1 MPREN
6 RPSLPGFHVMAKPI
20 GPRCNLNCEYCY
32 YLRKDQLYPDER
44 DWPMSD
50 ETLALFIEQFIAA
63 QPDEVPEIQFAWQG
77 GEPTLLGVDFFRRA
91 VELQA
96 EFAPPGKR
104 CRNSIQTN
112 GVLLDDAWC
121 AFLREHGFLVGL
133 SIDGPAD
140 LHDRWRRDRQGRPS
154 FDRVMRGLR
163 NLQQHEVAY
172 NALTVV
178 NRHNGDDPR
187 RVYGFLKD
195 AGFEFI
201 QFIPIV
207 EPVDL
212 CHSERSE
219 ESGPTGCRRQIP
231 RPLRSL
237 GMTARTL
244 PATRM
249 VDPEGAADVDAD
261 ADPDQAVSERSV
273 RPQQF
278 GRFLCEVFDE
288 WVRNDVGRVFVQTFD
303 QALAG
308 WLGLE
313 PTLCIFSR
321 QCGRAMVLEHNG
333 DLYCCD
339 HFVTPEHRLG
349 NIHDTP
355 LSELTVSQR
364 QRQFGRDKEEKLPAA
379 CRACDVRFVCNGEC
393 PKNRLLTTADG
404 EPGLNYLCEGF
415 KLFFRH
421 IDPVMRA
428 MAKEVQQGRPAA
440 NVMYSLR
447 REIQWTA
454 QRQERM
460 GRNDP
465 CPCGSGRKYKSC
477 CARPDRKT
485 PVRT

>member
-1 MPREN
+1 MPREK
-6 RPSLPGFHVMAKPI
+6 SQGLPGFHVMAKPI

-32 YLRKDQLYPDER
+32 YLEKDRLYPDER
-44 DWPMSD
+44 DWRMSG

-63 QPDEVPEIQFAWQG
+63 QPDEIPEIQFAWQG
-77 GEPTLLGVDFFRRA
+77 GEPTLLGVDFFRHA

-96 EFAPPGKR
+96 QFAPPGKR

-112 GVLLDDAWC
+112 GVLLDDVWC
-121 AFLREHGFLVGL
+121 AFLREHDFLVGL

-140 LHDRWRRDRQGRPS
+140 LHDRWRRDRQGRPT

-163 NLQQHEVAY
+163 SLQKHEVAY

-178 NRHNGDDPR
+178 NRHNGDHAR

-195 AGFEFI
+195 GGFEFI

-207 EPVDL
+207 E
-212 CHSERSE
+212 SAS
-219 ESGPTGCRRQIP
+219 
-231 RPLRSL
+231 
-237 GMTARTL
+237 ARDD
-244 PATRM
+244 R
-249 VDPEGAADVDAD
+249 V
-261 ADPDQAVSERSV
+261 PDTDGIVSERSV
-273 RPQQF
+273 RPEQF
-278 GRFLCEVFDE
+278 GRFLCGVFEE

-349 NIHDTP
+349 NIHGTP
-355 LSELTVSQR
+355 LSELAVSQR
-364 QRQFGRDKEEKLPAA
+364 QRQFGRDKEEKLPAV

-393 PKNRLLTTADG
+393 PKNRLLATADA

-421 IDPVMRA
+421 IDPIMRVMA
-428 MAKEVQQGRPAA
+428 DEVRQGRPAA
-440 NVMYSLR
+440 NVMYALR
-447 REIQWTA
+447 RQA
-454 QRQERM
+454 QRSTQRPGRV

-465 CPCGSGRKYKSC
+465 CPCGSGKKYKSC

-485 PVRT
+485 PVPT